1 MIQRWLCLAIAVAG
15 FYTLA
20 IPSRAQVYD
29 PNSGIQYRR
38 GQSVVPAFEG
48 WQPNTDG
55 TFSFWFGY
63 LNRNYEE
70 EVDLPVGPNNSF
82 GPGPV
87 DRGQPAHF
95 MVRRNMFVFKII
107 VPKDF
112 PKDQQLIWTLTSHGQ
127 TLKAKASLNPA
138 WEVNNGV
145 ISENAGSGTYDPANE
160 APTITGSTTASVTLP
175 DTLTLTA
182 SATDDGHPKPKP
194 QRARRGSSETKAD
207 DLTGIPSIIPENLMR
222 GTGLNVRW
230 VLYRGP
236 GPVDFD
242 PPKEPPVYG
251 KPVTSTTH
259 ASFSV
264 PGDYWVRAIAS
275 DGMLESFLD
284 IKVTVRG
291 GN

>member
-1 MIQRWLCLAIAVAG
+1 MIQRWVLLAITALFLNATAVV
-15 FYTLA
+15 
-20 IPSRAQVYD
+20 SRAQVND

-38 GQSVVPAFEG
+38 GQDVQPAFEG

-55 TFSFWFGY
+55 TYSLWFGY

-70 EVDLPVGPNNSF
+70 EVNVPVGPNNSF
-82 GPGPV
+82 EPGPI

-95 MVRRNMFVFKII
+95 MIRRNMFVFKVI

-112 PKDQQLIWTLTSHGQ
+112 PKDEKLIWTLTSHGH
-127 TLKAKASLNPA
+127 TLKAKGSLNPA

-175 DTLTLTA
+175 NILTLTA

-194 QRARRGSSETKAD
+194 QKARRGTSEAKSD
-207 DLTGIPSIIPENLMR
+207 DLTGIPSIIPEQLMR
-222 GTGLNVRW
+222 GTGVNIRW
-230 VLYRGP
+230 VLFRGP

-242 PPKEPPVYG
+242 PVKDPPVYG
-251 KPVTSTTH
+251 KPINATTH
-259 ASFSV
+259 ATFSV
-264 PGDYWVRAIAS
+264 PGDYWIRAIAS

-284 IKVTVRG
+284 IKVTVQG
-291 GN
+291 KN